1 MSDELRVSTPPI
13 IVIAKMPSS
22 RKRQYFPSNRSR
34 RRKFLPLTLGDPFF
48 LGSSAHC
55 NERELASANLDSL
68 GRSGSGWAR
77 HASPLEVTSRT
88 LGLHSPYY
96 LDPKKHLSRKR
107 QFFPSVSARVCCE
120 SREAKMCS
128 VNSQRLHLPS
138 RRRSARGDAR
148 HVFRKAGGRNRR
160 LGR

>member
-1 MSDELRVSTPPI
+1 
-13 IVIAKMPSS
+13 
-22 RKRQYFPSNRSR
+22 
-34 RRKFLPLTLGDPFF
+34 LPLTLGDPFF

-128 VNSQRLHLPS
+128 VNCSVFTYPRDDDQRGVT
-138 RRRSARGDAR
+138 RAMYSARQVAET
-148 HVFRKAGGRNRR
+148 GGS
-160 LGR
+160 GADM